1 MKELAEALV
10 AAQGELHNLSKD
22 ASGYGYEYLTLPKLI
37 DETRPVLQKHGLAI
51 VQRMAVV
58 GDGQPAVCTMLIHK
72 SGESIEGTYP
82 ISAVTMKQCND
93 AQQMGAAIT
102 YARRYGLAAL
112 LNIAQTD
119 DDTACIKPKQAPKP
133 QQKQQSQGGW

>member
-1 MKELAEALV
+1 MKNLAEALV

-22 ASGYGYEYLTLPKLI
+22 AQGYGYEYLTLPKLI
-37 DETRPVLQKHGLAI
+37 DETRPVLQKHGLAV

-58 GDGQPAVCTMLIHK
+58 GEGQPAVCTMLLHK

-93 AQQMGAAIT
+93 AQQLGAAVT
-102 YARRYGLAAL
+102 YARRYSLAAL
-112 LNIAQTD
+112 LNICADTD
-119 DDTACIKPKQAPKP
+119 NDAASIGSGKPKQ
-133 QQKQQSQGGW
+133 QQQTTEGAW